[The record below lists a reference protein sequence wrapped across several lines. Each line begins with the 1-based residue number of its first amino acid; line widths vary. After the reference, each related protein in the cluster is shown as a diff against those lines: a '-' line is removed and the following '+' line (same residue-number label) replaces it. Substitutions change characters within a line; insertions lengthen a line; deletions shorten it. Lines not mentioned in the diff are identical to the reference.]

1 MTDTALTDPA
11 PAGLAPTDLARRMQD
26 FVAYWRTLRGDE
38 KGESQ
43 VFLDRLFQAFGHAGY
58 KEAGA
63 ELEYRVAKQGGGK
76 RFADLVWRPR
86 VLIEMKK
93 RGEGLANHYQQAF
106 DYWLKL
112 VPDRPRYAVLCNF
125 DELWVYDFNV
135 QLDEPMDRVRIEELP
150 GRYTVLN
157 FLFPQEGK
165 PLFGNNRVD
174 VTREAADSVARV
186 LNSVIA
192 RGEDR
197 PRAQRFLLQCVM
209 AMFAEDFELIPRG
222 FFTELADDARAG
234 RGSSYDLFG
243 GLFRQMNT
251 PTRARGGRFAPIPY
265 FNGGLFSVV
274 DPIDLT
280 RDELHLLH
288 RAALENNWA
297 RIQPQIFGVLF
308 QSSMGNKDR
317 HARGAHYTSEADI
330 MRVVLPT
337 IVTPFQTRIDAAG
350 TQRELRGLLDE
361 LAAFQ
366 VLDPACGSGNFLYV
380 AYRELRRLE
389 ARALL
394 RLRDLSAPG
403 TPLPPTRVS
412 IRQMHGLE
420 YDPFGA
426 ELAKVTLTLAKELAI
441 REMQGLL
448 GNTGLDFDQPLP
460 LDNLDDR
467 IVQGDALFTPWP
479 RVNAIVGNPPFQSK
493 NKLQREMGAA
503 YVRKL
508 RAAYPGVPGR
518 ADYCVYWIRKAHDHL
533 LPGQRAGLVG
543 TNTIRQNDS
552 RVGGLDHVVGSG
564 GTITDAVGSQVW
576 SGDAAVHVSIVNW
589 VKGPQPG
596 PKHLAW
602 QVGDRP
608 GSPWQSLDLPVINSA
623 LSAGTDVTGAQRLT
637 TNARSGACYQGQ
649 TPGHKG
655 FLLDGLEAGQMLSAD
670 RRNAEVIF
678 PYITG
683 DELLKTSPAHPQR
696 YVIDFQPRDVFEA
709 KSYKLPFARVEDR
722 VLPTRKAAAA
732 EEEERN
738 AAATAENP
746 KAKTNKH
753 HRNFLNQWWLLSYG
767 RADLM
772 QTLGSVSRYIACS
785 RVTKRQ
791 IFEFLDSGI
800 HPSDGM
806 QVFVFEDDYSFG
818 IIQSTLHWEWLKARG
833 ATLKGDFTYTSDT
846 VFDTFPWP
854 QSPTPEQVRAV
865 AEAAV
870 ALRGLRNDVMKR
882 QGWSLRDL
890 YRTLD
895 TPGKNPLRDA
905 QERLDAAV
913 RAAYGM
919 PAGADVLGFLLALNA
934 ALAAAEGRGER
945 VVGPGL
951 PPGLNAAD
959 FTTADAVRPL
969 G

>member
-1 MTDTALTDPA
+1 MTPTVTADT
-11 PAGLAPTDLARRMQD
+11 ARRMQD
-26 FVAYWRTLRGDE
+26 FVAYWGTLKGDE

-106 DYWLKL
+106 DYWLRL

-125 DELWVYDFNV
+125 DELWVYDFGV
-135 QLDEPMDRVRIEELP
+135 QLDEPMDRVRIGELP
-150 GRYTVLN
+150 ERYAVLN
-157 FLFPQEGK
+157 FLFPQERE

-174 VTREAADSVARV
+174 VAREAADSVARV

-197 PRAQRFLLQCVM
+197 ARAQRFLLQCVM

-222 FFTELADDARAG
+222 FFTELVGDARQG
-234 RGSSYDLFG
+234 KGSSYDLFG

-251 PTRARGGRFAPIPY
+251 PERARGGRFAPIPY
-265 FNGGLFSVV
+265 FNGGLFRVV
-274 DPIDLT
+274 DPIELT

-288 RAALENNWA
+288 RAALEHNWA
-297 RIQPQIFGVLF
+297 KIQPQIFGVLF
-308 QSSMGNKDR
+308 QSSMGKADR

-337 IVTPFQTRIDAAG
+337 VVTPFQTRIDAAG
-350 TQRELRGLLDE
+350 TQKELRGLLDE

-479 RVNAIVGNPPFQSK
+479 RVNAVIGNPPFQSK
-493 NKLQREMGAA
+493 NKLQREMGPA

-508 RAAYPGVPGR
+508 RAAYPDVPGR
-518 ADYCVYWIRKAHDHL
+518 ADYCVYWIRRAHDHL
-533 LPGQRAGLVG
+533 QDGQRAGLVG

-552 RVGGLDHVVGSG
+552 RVGGLDHVTAHG
-564 GTITDAVGSQVW
+564 GTLTDAVGTQVW

-589 VKGPQPG
+589 VRGPQPG
-596 PKHLAW
+596 PKHLSW
-602 QVGDRP
+602 QVGDRQ
-608 GSPWQSLDLPVINSA
+608 GSPWQSVEVPVINAA
-623 LSAGTDVTGAQRLT
+623 LSAGTDVTAAQRLT

-649 TPGHKG
+649 THGHKG
-655 FLLDGLEAGQMLSAD
+655 FLLSGLEVGQMMRDPKARPFLHPYLTADEMIGNQGSTPERWVVDLNGADDLFSAM
-670 RRNAEVIF
+670 NAGTAFERLKREVE
-678 PYITG
+678 P
-683 DELLKTSPAHPQR
+683 EMR
-696 YVIDFQPRDVFEA
+696 A
-709 KSYKLPFARVEDR
+709 K
-722 VLPTRKAAAA
+722 A
-732 EEEERN
+732 EEEREKTGSERGPRQ
-738 AAATAENP
+738 AHYQRWW
-746 KAKTNKH
+746 KH
-753 HRNFLNQWWLLSYG
+753 WRG
-767 RADLM
+767 RGELIEKIASLP
-772 QTLGSVSRYIACS
+772 RYVACGQ
-785 RVTKRQ
+785 VTKRP
-791 IFEFLDSGI
+791 IFEFVSSGI
-800 HPSDGM
+800 RPNAALI
-806 QVFVFEDDYSFG
+806 VFPLADDYSFG
-818 IIQSTLHWEWLKARG
+818 ILQSSAHWEWLKARG
-833 ATLKGDFTYTSDT
+833 STLTERFRYTSDT
-846 VFDTFPWP
+846 VFDSFPWP
-854 QSPTPEQVRAV
+854 QSATPEQVRAV
-865 AEAAV
+865 AGAAV
-870 ALRGLRNDVMKR
+870 ALRGLRNEVMKR

-919 PAGADVLGFLLALNA
+919 PAGADVLAFLLALNA
-934 ALAAAEGRGER
+934 RLAAAEGRGEAI
-945 VVGPGL
+945 VGPGL
-951 PPGLNAAD
+951 PAGLNAAD
-959 FTTADAVRPL
+959 FTAADAVRPL

>member
-1 MTDTALTDPA
+1 MPQTETAQ
-11 PAGLAPTDLARRMQD
+11 RMED
-26 FVAYWRTLRGDE
+26 FVAYWRTLKGDE

-76 RFADLVWRPR
+76 KFADLLWRPR

-93 RGEGLANHYQQAF
+93 RGEKLANHYQQAF

-125 DELWVYDFNV
+125 DELWVYDFNQ
-135 QLDEPMDRVRIEELP
+135 QLDEPMDRLRIEELP
-150 GRYTVLN
+150 ERYTVLN
-157 FLFPQEGK
+157 FMFEQERA

-174 VTREAADSVARV
+174 VTREAADSVAKV

-197 PRAQRFLLQCVM
+197 ARAQRFLLQCVM

-222 FFTELADDARAG
+222 FFTELADEARQE

-251 PTRARGGRFAPIPY
+251 PERARGGRFAAIPY
-265 FNGGLFSVV
+265 FNGGLFRAV
-274 DPIDLT
+274 DPIELT
-280 RDELHLLH
+280 RDELHLLYH
-288 RAALENNWA
+288 AALENNWA

-308 QSSMGNKDR
+308 QSSMDKKDQ
-317 HARGAHYTSEADI
+317 HAKGAHYTSEADI

-337 IVTPFQTRIDAAG
+337 VVRPFQTRIEAAT
-350 TQRELRGLLDE
+350 TQKELRAILDE
-361 LAAFQ
+361 LASFQ

-403 TPLPPTRVS
+403 TALPPARVS

-441 REMQGLL
+441 REMHDLL
-448 GNTGLDFDQPLP
+448 GNAGLDFDQPLP

-479 RVNAIVGNPPFQSK
+479 RVDAIVGNPPFQSK

-503 YVRKL
+503 YVKKL
-508 RAAYPGVPGR
+508 RAHYPDVPGR

-533 LPGQRAGLVG
+533 RAGQRAGLVG

-552 RVGGLDHVVGSG
+552 RVGGLDYVVQHG
-564 GTITDAVGSQVW
+564 GTITDAVGTQVW

-589 VKGPQPG
+589 VKGEDEG

-602 QVGDRP
+602 QVGDHRD
-608 GSPWQSLDLPVINSA
+608 SPWQSVGLPVINSA
-623 LSAGTDVTGAQRLT
+623 LSAGTDVTQAQKLRV
-637 TNARSGACYQGQ
+637 NMNSGACYQGQ
-649 TPGHKG
+649 THGHKG
-655 FLLDGLEAGQMLSAD
+655 FLLDGLEAGQMLSAE
-670 RRNAEVIF
+670 RKNAEVIF
-678 PYITG
+678 PYLTG
-683 DELLKTSPAHPQR
+683 DELLRTSPPHPTR
-696 YVIDFQPRDVFEA
+696 YVIDFQPRDVFGA
-709 KSYKLPFARVEDR
+709 RAYKLPFARIER
-722 VLPTRKAAAA
+722 EVLPTRQAAAA
-732 EEEERN
+732 EEEARN
-738 AAATAENP
+738 AEVLAVNP

-753 HRNFLNQWWLLSYG
+753 HRNFLNQWWALSYG
-767 RADLM
+767 RSEMIEKIA
-772 QTLGSVSRYIACS
+772 TLPRYIVCGQ
-785 RVTKRQ
+785 VTKRP
-791 IFEFLDSGI
+791 IFEFVSSEIRPNAALI
-800 HPSDGM
+800 
-806 QVFVFEDDYSFG
+806 VFPLADDYSFG
-818 IIQSTLHWEWLKARG
+818 ILQSLIHWDWFEAKCSTLAGQNR
-833 ATLKGDFTYTSDT
+833 YTSDT

-854 QSPTPEQVRAV
+854 QAPAPEGVRAV
-865 AEAAV
+865 AAAGV
-870 ALRGLRNDVMKR
+870 ALRELRNRVMR
-882 QGWSLRDL
+882 EQGWSLRDL

-913 RAAYGM
+913 RSVYEM
-919 PAGADVLGFLLALNA
+919 TAGADVLGFLLALNGE
-934 ALAAAEGRGER
+934 LAAAEARGAA
-945 VVGPGL
+945 VTGPGL
-951 PPGLNAAD
+951 PAGLNTAD
-959 FTTADAVRPL
+959 FVTADAVRPL

>member
-1 MTDTALTDPA
+1 MTNPPITQSPITDTAQH
-11 PAGLAPTDLARRMQD
+11 MQT
-26 FVAYWRTLRGDE
+26 FVAYWRTLKGDE

-63 ELEYRVAKQGGGK
+63 TLEERVAKTGGGK
-76 RFADLVWRPR
+76 KYADLVWRPR

-93 RGEGLANHYQQAF
+93 RGEKLANHYQQAF

-125 DELWVYDFNV
+125 DELWVYDFNT

-150 GRYTVLN
+150 ERFTVLN
-157 FLFPQEGK
+157 FLFPQEK
-165 PLFGNNRVD
+165 APLFGNNRVD
-174 VTREAADSVARV
+174 VTREAADSVAKV

-222 FFTELADDARAG
+222 FFTELADDARQG

-243 GLFRQMNT
+243 GLFQQMNT
-251 PTRARGGRFAPIPY
+251 PTRARAGRFAPIPY
-265 FNGGLFSVV
+265 FNGGLFSAV
-274 DPIDLT
+274 DPIELT
-280 RDELHLLH
+280 RDEAHLLH
-288 RAALENNWA
+288 AAARYNNWA

-308 QSSMGNKDR
+308 QSSMGREDR

-330 MRVVLPT
+330 MRVILPT
-337 IVTPFQTRIDAAG
+337 VVTPFQTRIDAAS
-350 TQRELRGLLDE
+350 TQKELRAVLDE
-361 LAAFQ
+361 LAAFN

-403 TPLPPTRVS
+403 AALPPTRVS
-412 IRQMHGLE
+412 VRQMHGLE
-420 YDPFGA
+420 YDSFGA
-426 ELAKVTLTLAKELAI
+426 ELARVTLSLAKELSI
-441 REMQGLL
+441 REMGELL
-448 GNTGLDFDQPLP
+448 GNTGLEFDQPLP

-503 YVRKL
+503 YVKKL

-533 LPGQRAGLVG
+533 QGGQRAGLVG

-552 RVGGLDHVVGSG
+552 RVGGLDYVVQNG
-564 GTITDAVGSQVW
+564 GTITDAVGTQVW

-589 VKGPQPG
+589 VRGDAPG
-596 PKHLAW
+596 PGHLAW
-602 QVGDRP
+602 QAGDHRD
-608 GSPWQSLDLPVINSA
+608 SPWHSLDLPVINSA
-623 LSAGTDVTGAQRLT
+623 LSAGTDVTGAQKLSA
-637 TNARSGACYQGQ
+637 NARSGACYQGQ
-649 TPGHKG
+649 THGHKG
-655 FLLDGLEAGQMLSAD
+655 FLLDGLEAGQMLAAD
-670 RRNAEVIF
+670 PRNAEVIF
-678 PYITG
+678 PYLTG
-683 DELLKTSPAHPQR
+683 DELLRTSPPHPTR
-696 YVIDFQPRDVFEA
+696 YVIDFQPRDTFA
-709 KSYKLPFARVEDR
+709 ARAYKLPFARVER
-722 VLPTRKAAAA
+722 EVLPTREAAAA
-732 EEEERN
+732 EEEQRN
-738 AAATAENP
+738 AEVLADNP

-753 HRNFLNQWWLLSYG
+753 HRNFLNQWWLMSYG
-767 RADLM
+767 RGELI
-772 QTLGSVSRYIACS
+772 QKISSLPRYIACA
-785 RVTKRQ
+785 RVTKRP
-791 IFEFLDSGI
+791 IFEFVDSQI
-800 HPSDGM
+800 RPSDVVM
-806 QVFVFEDDYSFG
+806 AFPFADDYSFG
-818 IIQSTLHWEWLKARG
+818 ILQSSAHWTWFLARCSSLG
-833 ATLKGDFTYTSDT
+833 GTPRYTSDT
-846 VFDTFPWP
+846 VFDSFPWP
-854 QSPTPEQVRAV
+854 QAATPGQVRAV
-865 AEAAV
+865 ADAAV
-870 ALRGLRNDVMKR
+870 ALRDLRNTVMRR

-905 QERLDAAV
+905 QAGLDAAV
-913 RAAYGM
+913 RAAYAM
-919 PAGADVLGFLLALNA
+919 PAGADVLAFLLALNA
-934 ALAAAEGRGER
+934 RLAAAEARGEAL
-945 VVGPGL
+945 VGPGL
-951 PPGLNAAD
+951 PAGLDAAEL
-959 FTTADAVRPL
+959 TTGDAVRPL
-969 G
+969 GRG

>member
-1 MTDTALTDPA
+1 MTHVHPDTAQ
-11 PAGLAPTDLARRMQD
+11 RMQD
-26 FVAYWRTLRGDE
+26 FVAYWRTLKGDE

-76 RFADLVWRPR
+76 KFADLLWRPR

-93 RGEGLANHYQQAF
+93 RGEKLANHYQQAF

-112 VPDRPRYAVLCNF
+112 VPDRPHYAVLCNF
-125 DELWVYDFNV
+125 DELWVYDFNQ
-135 QLDEPMDRVRIEELP
+135 QLDEPMDRVRIDELP
-150 GRYTVLN
+150 QRYTVLN
-157 FLFPQEGK
+157 FLFPQERP

-174 VTREAADSVARV
+174 VTRDAADSVAKV

-192 RGEDR
+192 RGEER

-222 FFTELADDARAG
+222 FFTELADDARQG

-243 GLFRQMNT
+243 GLFRQMNDPT
-251 PTRARGGRFAPIPY
+251 PARGGRFKGIPY
-265 FNGGLFSVV
+265 FNGGLFSTV

-280 RDELHLLH
+280 KDELNLLH

-308 QSSMGNKDR
+308 QSSMGQADR
-317 HARGAHYTSEADI
+317 HAKGAHYTSEADI

-337 IVTPFQTRIDAAG
+337 IITPFQERIEGAG
-350 TQRELRGLLDE
+350 TQKELRALLDE
-361 LAAFQ
+361 LANFQ

-380 AYRELRRLE
+380 AYRELKRLE

-394 RLRDLSAPG
+394 RLRDLSKDGAA
-403 TPLPPTRVS
+403 LPPTRVS

-420 YDPFGA
+420 YDSFGA

-441 REMQGLL
+441 REMHDLL

-467 IVQGDALFTPWP
+467 IVQGDALFTSWP

-503 YVRKL
+503 YVKKL
-508 RAAYPGVPGR
+508 RAAYPDMPGR
-518 ADYCVYWIRKAHDHL
+518 ADYCVYWIRRAHDHL
-533 LPGQRAGLVG
+533 QAGQRAGLVG

-552 RVGGLDHVVGSG
+552 RVGGLDYVVQNG
-564 GTITDAVGSQVW
+564 GTITDAVGTQVW

-589 VKGPQPG
+589 VKGESRAPR
-596 PKHLAW
+596 HLAW
-602 QVGDRP
+602 QVGDHRD
-608 GSPWQSLDLPVINSA
+608 SPWKNVQLPVINAA
-623 LSAGTDVTGAQRLT
+623 LSAGTDVTGAKRLEA
-637 TNARSGACYQGQ
+637 NARSGACYQGQ
-649 TPGHKG
+649 THGHKG
-655 FLLDGLEAGQMLSAD
+655 FLLDGLEAGQMLGDAKARPFLHPYLTADEMIGNQGSVPERWVIDLNSAD
-670 RRNAEVIF
+670 DLFSAMSAGIAFERLKREVE
-678 PYITG
+678 P
-683 DELLKTSPAHPQR
+683 EMK
-696 YVIDFQPRDVFEA
+696 A
-709 KSYKLPFARVEDR
+709 K
-722 VLPTRKAAAA
+722 A
-732 EEEERN
+732 EEEREESGSERG
-738 AAATAENP
+738 P
-746 KAKTNKH
+746 RQSHYQKWWKH
-753 HRNFLNQWWLLSYG
+753 WRG
-767 RADLM
+767 RGELIEKISS
-772 QTLGSVSRYIACS
+772 LPRYIVCG
-785 RVTKRQ
+785 RVTKRP
-791 IFEFLDSGI
+791 IFEFVSSAIRPNDAL
-800 HPSDGM
+800 
-806 QVFVFEDDYSFG
+806 QVFSFNDDYSFG
-818 IIQSTLHWEWLKARG
+818 ILQSTAHWEWFKARCS
-833 ATLKGDFTYTSDT
+833 TLTERFRYTSDT
-846 VFDTFPWP
+846 VFDSFPWP
-854 QSPTPEQVRAV
+854 QAPTLEQVRGV

-870 ALRGLRNDVMKR
+870 ALRGLRNEVMQR

-919 PAGADVLGFLLALNA
+919 PAGADVLGFLLSLNGQ
-934 ALAAAEGRGER
+934 LAAAEERGEAI
-945 VVGPGL
+945 VGPGL
-951 PPGLNAAD
+951 PLGLNPAD

-969 G
+969 GAKNA

>member
-1 MTDTALTDPA
+1 MTET
-11 PAGLAPTDLARRMQD
+11 ARRMQD

-63 ELEYRVAKQGGGK
+63 ELEHRVAKQGGGK

-93 RGEGLANHYQQAF
+93 RGEGLANHHQQAF
-106 DYWLKL
+106 DYWLRL

-125 DELWVYDFNV
+125 DELWVYDFGT
-135 QLDEPMDRVRIEELP
+135 QLDEPMDRVRIDELP
-150 GRYTVLN
+150 ERYAVLN
-157 FLFPQEGK
+157 FLFPQEGP

-186 LNSVIA
+186 LNSVIL

-197 PRAQRFLLQCVM
+197 GRAQRFLLQCVM

-222 FFTELADDARAG
+222 FFTELTDDARQGKA
-234 RGSSYDLFG
+234 SSYDLFG

-251 PTRARGGRFAPIPY
+251 RERARGGRFAPIPY

-274 DPIDLT
+274 DPIELN

-308 QSSMGNKDR
+308 QSSMGKADR

-337 IVTPFQTRIDAAG
+337 VVTPFQTRIDAAG
-350 TQRELRGLLDE
+350 TQKELRGLLDE
-361 LAAFQ
+361 LASFH

-403 TPLPPTRVS
+403 TPLPPGRVS

-479 RVNAIVGNPPFQSK
+479 RVNAVVGNPPFQSK
-493 NKLQREMGAA
+493 NKLQREMGPA

-508 RAAYPGVPGR
+508 RAAYPDVPGR
-518 ADYCVYWIRKAHDHL
+518 ADYCVYWIRRAHDHL
-533 LPGQRAGLVG
+533 EEGQRAGLVG

-552 RVGGLDHVVGSG
+552 RVGGLDYVTAHG
-564 GTITDAVGSQVW
+564 GTLTDAVSSQVW

-589 VKGPQPG
+589 VRGPQPG
-596 PKHLAW
+596 PKHLSW
-602 QVGDRP
+602 QVGDRRD
-608 GSPWQSLDLPVINSA
+608 SPWQSVDVPVINSA
-623 LSAGTDVTGAQRLT
+623 LSAGTDVTAAQRLSV
-637 TNARSGACYQGQ
+637 NARSGACYQGQ
-649 TPGHKG
+649 THGHKG
-655 FLLDGLEAGQMLSAD
+655 FLLDGLEVGQMMNAD
-670 RRNAEVIF
+670 RKNAEVIF
-678 PYITG
+678 PYLTA
-683 DELLKTSPAHPQR
+683 DELLSTAPPHPSR
-696 YVIDFQPRDVFEA
+696 YVIDFQPRDVFA
-709 KSYKLPFARVEDR
+709 ARAYKLPFTRVER
-722 VLPTRKAAAA
+722 EVLPAREAAAA
-732 EEEERN
+732 EEEQRN
-738 AAATAENP
+738 AEVVAVNP

-767 RADLM
+767 RGELIEKIASLP
-772 QTLGSVSRYIACS
+772 RYVACGQ
-785 RVTKRQ
+785 VTKRP
-791 IFEFLDSGI
+791 IFEFVSSEIRPNAALI
-800 HPSDGM
+800 
-806 QVFVFEDDYSFG
+806 VFPLSDDYSFG
-818 IIQSTLHWEWLKARG
+818 VLQSSMHWEWLKARSS
-833 ATLKGDFTYTSDT
+833 TMKGDFRYTSDT
-846 VFDTFPWP
+846 VFDSFPWP
-854 QSPTPEQVRAV
+854 QSPTSEQVRAV

-870 ALRGLRNDVMKR
+870 ALRGLRNEVMKR

-919 PAGADVLGFLLALNA
+919 PAGADVLAFLLALNA
-934 ALAAAEGRGER
+934 ELAAAEARGAAI
-945 VVGPGL
+945 VGPGL
-951 PPGLNAAD
+951 PAGLNAAD

>member
-1 MTDTALTDPA
+1 MPQTETAQ
-11 PAGLAPTDLARRMQD
+11 RMED
-26 FVAYWRTLRGDE
+26 FVAYWRTLKGDE

-76 RFADLVWRPR
+76 KFADLLWRPR

-93 RGEGLANHYQQAF
+93 RGEKLANHYQQAF

-125 DELWVYDFNV
+125 DELWVYDFNQ
-135 QLDEPMDRVRIEELP
+135 QLDEPMDRLRIEELP
-150 GRYTVLN
+150 ERYTVLN
-157 FLFPQEGK
+157 FMFEQERA

-174 VTREAADSVARV
+174 VTREAADSVAKV

-197 PRAQRFLLQCVM
+197 ARAQRFLLQCVM

-234 RGSSYDLFG
+234 RGSSFDLFG

-251 PTRARGGRFAPIPY
+251 PERARGGRFAPIPY

-274 DPIDLT
+274 DPIELN
-280 RDELHLLH
+280 RDELYLLH
-288 RAALENNWA
+288 KAALENNWA

-308 QSSMGNKDR
+308 QSSMDKKEQ
-317 HARGAHYTSEADI
+317 HAKGAHYTSEADI

-337 IVTPFQTRIDAAG
+337 IVTPFQRQIEAAT
-350 TQRELRGLLDE
+350 TQKELRAILDD
-361 LAAFQ
+361 LAHFQ

-403 TPLPPTRVS
+403 TALPPARVS

-441 REMQGLL
+441 REMHDLL
-448 GNTGLDFDQPLP
+448 GNAGLDFDQPLP

-479 RVNAIVGNPPFQSK
+479 RVDAIVGNPPFQSK

-503 YVRKL
+503 YVKKL
-508 RAAYPGVPGR
+508 RAHYPDVPGR

-533 LPGQRAGLVG
+533 REGQRAGLVG

-552 RVGGLDHVVGSG
+552 RVGGLDYVVQHG
-564 GTITDAVGSQVW
+564 GTITDAVGTQVW

-589 VKGPQPG
+589 VKGESRAL
-596 PKHLAW
+596 KHLAW
-602 QVGDRP
+602 QAGDHRD
-608 GSPWQSLDLPVINSA
+608 SPWKSLELPVINAA
-623 LSAGTDVTGAQRLT
+623 LSAGTDVTGAKRLDA
-637 TNARSGACYQGQ
+637 NARSGACYQGQ
-649 TPGHKG
+649 THGHKG

-670 RRNAEVIF
+670 ARNAEVIF
-678 PYITG
+678 PYLTG
-683 DELLKTSPAHPQR
+683 DELLRTSPPHPTR
-696 YVIDFQPRDVFEA
+696 YVIDFQPRDVFGA
-709 KSYKLPFARVEDR
+709 RGYKLPFGRVER
-722 VLPTRKAAAA
+722 EVLPTREAAAA
-732 EEEERN
+732 EEEQRN
-738 AAATAENP
+738 AEVLAENP

-767 RADLM
+767 RGELIGKIAR
-772 QTLGSVSRYIACS
+772 VNRYIVCS
-785 RVTKRQ
+785 RVTKRR
-791 IFEFLDSGI
+791 IFEFISSEIRPNDKL
-800 HPSDGM
+800 
-806 QVFVFEDDYSFG
+806 QVFLFEDDYSFG
-818 IIQSTLHWEWLKARG
+818 ILSSALHWEWFKARCTTLKA
-833 ATLKGDFTYTSDT
+833 DFNYNSEAI
-846 VFDTFPWP
+846 FDTFPWP
-854 QSPTPEQVRAV
+854 QAPTPEQVRGV
-865 AEAAV
+865 AAAAV
-870 ALRGLRNDVMKR
+870 PCASCG
-882 QGWSLRDL
+882 
-890 YRTLD
+890 
-895 TPGKNPLRDA
+895 
-905 QERLDAAV
+905 
-913 RAAYGM
+913 
-919 PAGADVLGFLLALNA
+919 
-934 ALAAAEGRGER
+934 GR
-945 VVGPGL
+945 
-951 PPGLNAAD
+951 
-959 FTTADAVRPL
+959 
-969 G
+969 

>member
-1 MTDTALTDPA
+1 MTHIDTAQ
-11 PAGLAPTDLARRMQD
+11 RMQD

-76 RFADLVWRPR
+76 KFADLLWRPR

-93 RGEGLANHYQQAF
+93 RGEKLANHYQQAF

-125 DELWVYDFNV
+125 DELWVYDFNQ
-135 QLDEPMDRVRIEELP
+135 QLDEPMDRVRIDELP
-150 GRYTVLN
+150 ERFAVLN
-157 FLFPQEGK
+157 FLFPHERA

-174 VTREAADSVARV
+174 VTREAADSVAKV

-192 RGEDR
+192 RGEER

-222 FFTELADDARAG
+222 FFTELADDARQG
-234 RGSSYDLFG
+234 KGSSYDLFG
-243 GLFRQMNT
+243 GLFRQMNS
-251 PTRARGGRFAPIPY
+251 REGARGGRFQGIPY
-265 FNGGLFSVV
+265 FNGGLFSTV

-280 RDELHLLH
+280 KDELKLLH

-308 QSSMGNKDR
+308 QSSMGRADR
-317 HARGAHYTSEADI
+317 HAKGAHYTSEADI
-330 MRVVLPT
+330 MRVILPT
-337 IVTPFQTRIDAAG
+337 IITPFQERIEGAT
-350 TQRELRGLLDE
+350 TQKDLRAVLDE
-361 LAAFQ
+361 LASFQ

-380 AYRELRRLE
+380 AYRELKRLE

-394 RLRDLSAPG
+394 RLRELSKDGAA
-403 TPLPPTRVS
+403 LPPTRVS

-441 REMQGLL
+441 REMHDLL

-503 YVRKL
+503 YVKKL
-508 RAAYPGVPGR
+508 RAAYPDMPGR

-533 LPGQRAGLVG
+533 QAGQRAGLVG

-552 RVGGLDHVVGSG
+552 RVGGLDYVVQHG
-564 GTITDAVGSQVW
+564 GTITDAVGTQVW

-589 VKGPQPG
+589 VKGESRA

-602 QVGDRP
+602 QAGDHRD
-608 GSPWQSLDLPVINSA
+608 SPWKSLELPVINAA
-623 LSAGTDVTGAQRLT
+623 LSAGTDVTGAKRLDA
-637 TNARSGACYQGQ
+637 NARSGACYQGQ
-649 TPGHKG
+649 THGHKG

-670 RRNAEVIF
+670 ARNAEVIF
-678 PYITG
+678 PYLTG
-683 DELLKTSPAHPQR
+683 DELLRTSPPHPTR
-696 YVIDFQPRDVFEA
+696 YVIDFQPRDVFGA
-709 KSYKLPFARVEDR
+709 RGYKLPFGRVER
-722 VLPTRKAAAA
+722 EVLPTREAAAA
-732 EEEERN
+732 EEEQRN
-738 AAATAENP
+738 AEVLAENP

-767 RADLM
+767 RGELIEKISS
-772 QTLGSVSRYIACS
+772 LPRYIVCAQ
-785 RVTKRQ
+785 VTKRP
-791 IFEFLDSGI
+791 IFEFVASAIRPNAALI
-800 HPSDGM
+800 
-806 QVFVFEDDYSFG
+806 VFPLADDYSFG
-818 IIQSTLHWEWLKARG
+818 VLQSLIHWAWFEAKCSTLAGQYR
-833 ATLKGDFTYTSDT
+833 YTSDT

-854 QSPTPEQVRAV
+854 QAPTPEQVRGV
-865 AEAAV
+865 AAAAV
-870 ALRGLRNDVMKR
+870 ALRELRREVMQR

-905 QERLDAAV
+905 QERLDVAV

-919 PAGADVLGFLLALNA
+919 PAGADILGFLLTLNGQ
-934 ALAAAEGRGER
+934 LAAAEARGETI
-945 VVGPGL
+945 VGPGL
-951 PPGLNAAD
+951 PAGFNPAD

-969 G
+969 VGGTATGGRA